1 MKSYPVM
8 LDINDK
14 QAVVVGGGRIAYRKV
29 IGLLQAGAK
38 ITIISPEITKGIE
51 ELMISHQIIWHKK
64 VFERTDLD
72 FAFIVI
78 AATDSEQ
85 VNKHVALS
93 VAAHQLINVVDHQ
106 VLSTFH
112 VPAKLTRGDLT
123 ISVATDGA
131 SPTLAKVIRD
141 ELAEV
146 YDESYEKYLEFLSQA
161 RLKINHTDLSSE
173 IKIDL
178 LKTITDEVYRKSTY
192 IQQAFLEM
200 IEDEA
205 GDFDEIWKVG
215 RYADRK

>member
-38 ITIISPEITKGIE
+38 ITIISPEIIKDIE
-51 ELMISHQIIWHKK
+51 ALMISHQIIWRKK

-78 AATDSEQ
+78 AATDNAQ

-93 VAAHQLINVVDHQ
+93 VAAHQLVNVVDNQ

-112 VPAKLTRGDLT
+112 VPAKLTRGDLM

-146 YDESYEKYLEFLSQA
+146 YDESYENYLEFLSRA
-161 RLKINHTDLSSE
+161 RLKINHTALSLQT
-173 IKIDL
+173 KKDL

-200 IEDEA
+200 IENEA
-205 GDFDEIWKVG
+205 GDFNEIRKVG